1 MRTILTNW
9 IAGPLVGLALLAAS
23 CGSSEEAG
31 NGGGEVAVEP
41 EEAAV
46 EPESEAPDPESGEQS
61 SAGGGEMAV
70 EPEGDAPLVLG
81 TTSIWADVT
90 SNLACDGLAVVE
102 AVMEPGVD
110 PHGFSPS
117 LADRAKMEEAAL
129 IVANGLGLEEG
140 LVDTLDA
147 VAAAGT
153 PVFHVTDH
161 VETIDFGAGDSHDDH
176 ADEADGHDDHDDH
189 ADEADDHADHADEAD
204 GHDHDADGHDD
215 DDHADHDHAD
225 EAGDHDHD
233 ADGHDDDGHDDHA
246 EEADG
251 HDHDAEG
258 HDDDDHADH
267 AEEADGH
274 DHADEA
280 DDHDDHADEGDGH
293 DHAHDHTGADPHVW
307 FDPVRVS
314 GMLAE
319 LAGRLTAD
327 AGLDPDAVGACLSR
341 YQAELAQLHDEVV
354 ETLAAVAP
362 ADRRLITNHDAL
374 GYFADR
380 YGFEV
385 IATVI
390 PGGSTLAEPSTAAL
404 GELADLITE
413 TGLRAIFAEQIQSAD
428 TIESLAARAGPVE
441 VATLYTGALGPPGS
455 GAETYAGFMRTN
467 ARIVADAL
475 S

>member
-23 CGSSEEAG
+23 CGSSDEAG
-31 NGGGEVAVEP
+31 NGGGGEVAVEP
-41 EEAAV
+41 EEVAV

-70 EPEGDAPLVLG
+70 EPEGEAPLVLG
-81 TTSIWADVT
+81 TTSIWANVT

-102 AVMEPGVD
+102 SVIEPGVD
-110 PHGFSPS
+110 PHGYSPS
-117 LADRAKMEEAAL
+117 LADRARMEEAAL

-140 LVDTLDA
+140 LVDTLEA
-147 VAAAGT
+147 VVAAGT

-161 VETIDFGAGDSHDDH
+161 VETIEFGAGDSHDDH
-176 ADEADGHDDHDDH
+176 ADEADGHDDH
-189 ADEADDHADHADEAD
+189 ADEADDHDDHGHDDDDHADEAD
-204 GHDHDADGHDD
+204 GHDDHEDEDGHDHADEADGHDDHEDEDGHDHADEADGHDDEDGHDD
-215 DDHADHDHAD
+215 DDHA
-225 EAGDHDHD
+225 
-233 ADGHDDDGHDDHA
+233 
-246 EEADG
+246 
-251 HDHDAEG
+251 
-258 HDDDDHADH
+258 
-267 AEEADGH
+267 

-280 DDHDDHADEGDGH
+280 DDHDDHADEADHDDDHADEADGH

-314 GMLAE
+314 SMLDQ

-341 YQAELAQLHDEVV
+341 YQDELTQLHDEVV
-354 ETLAAVAP
+354 ETLSAVAP

-404 GELADLITE
+404 GELAELITE

>member
-23 CGSSEEAG
+23 CGSGDEAG
-31 NGGGEVAVEP
+31 NGGGEVAVAP

-46 EPESEAPDPESGEQS
+46 EPESEAPDPESGEQT
-61 SAGGGEMAV
+61 SADGGEMAV

-90 SNLACDGLAVVE
+90 ANLACDGLAVVE
-102 AVMEPGVD
+102 AVIEPGVD
-110 PHGFSPS
+110 PHGYSPS

-140 LVDTLDA
+140 LLDTLEA

-161 VETIDFGAGDSHDDH
+161 VETIEFGAGDSHDDHDDHADDGHDDHADEADHDDH
-176 ADEADGHDDHDDH
+176 ADEADGHDHDH
-189 ADEADDHADHADEAD
+189 ADEADDHADH
-204 GHDHDADGHDD
+204 
-215 DDHADHDHAD
+215 DHAD
-225 EAGDHDHD
+225 EADDHDHD
-233 ADGHDDDGHDDHA
+233 ADGHDDDGHADHA

-267 AEEADGH
+267 DDEADG
-274 DHADEA
+274 
-280 DDHDDHADEGDGH
+280 HDDHADEGDGH

-314 GMLAE
+314 GMLDQ

-341 YQAELAQLHDEVV
+341 YQDELAQLHDEVV
-354 ETLAAVAP
+354 ETLSAVAP

-413 TGLRAIFAEQIQSAD
+413 TGLRAVFAEQIQSAD
-428 TIESLAARAGPVE
+428 TVESLAARAGPVE

-455 GAETYAGFMRTN
+455 GADTYAGFMRTN

>member
-1 MRTILTNW
+1 M
-9 IAGPLVGLALLAAS
+9 AATS
-23 CGSSEEAG
+23 VVACGDTST
-31 NGGGEVAVEP
+31 EVAP
-41 EEAAV
+41 
-46 EPESEAPDPESGEQS
+46 SEASTNGESGEVSTEVAS
-61 SAGGGEMAV
+61 SEASTDGESSGEASTDGESGEASTEVASSEVSTNGGD
-70 EPEGDAPLVLG
+70 DAPLVLG

-90 SNLACDGLAVVE
+90 ANLACDGLAVVE
-102 AVMEPGVD
+102 SVIEPGVD

-117 LADRAKMEEAAL
+117 LADRARMEEAAL
-129 IVANGLGLEEG
+129 VVANGLGLEEG
-140 LVDTLDA
+140 LDDTLEA

-161 VETIDFGAGDSHDDH
+161 IETIEFGAGDSHDDH
-176 ADEADGHDDHDDH
+176 DDHADDDGHADHADEADDHGHDDDH
-189 ADEADDHADHADEAD
+189 ADEADDHDDHGHDDDDHADDHDDDHADDHDDHETDGHDDDDHADHADEAD
-204 GHDHDADGHDD
+204 GHDHA
-215 DDHADHDHAD
+215 
-225 EAGDHDHD
+225 
-233 ADGHDDDGHDDHA
+233 
-246 EEADG
+246 
-251 HDHDAEG
+251 
-258 HDDDDHADH
+258 
-267 AEEADGH
+267 
-274 DHADEA
+274 
-280 DDHDDHADEGDGH
+280 
-293 DHAHDHTGADPHVW
+293 HTGADPHVW

-314 GMLAE
+314 GVLAE

-341 YQAELAQLHDEVV
+341 YQDELTQLHDEVV

-390 PGGSTLAEPSTAAL
+390 PSGSTLAEPSTAAL
-404 GELADLITE
+404 GELAELITE
-413 TGLRAIFAEQIQSAD
+413 TGIRAIFAEQIQSAD

>member
-23 CGSSEEAG
+23 CGSSDEAG

-61 SAGGGEMAV
+61 SAGDDEMAV

-102 AVMEPGVD
+102 SVMEPGVD
-110 PHGFSPS
+110 PHGYSPS
-117 LADRAKMEEAAL
+117 LADRARMEEAVL
-129 IVANGLGLEEG
+129 VVANGLELEEG
-140 LVDTLDA
+140 LVDTLEA

-153 PVFHVTDH
+153 PVFHVADH

-176 ADEADGHDDHDDH
+176 DDDHADHDDDDHDDH
-189 ADEADDHADHADEAD
+189 ADHADHDDDHADGE
-204 GHDHDADGHDD
+204 ADGHDD
-215 DDHADHDHAD
+215 DDHADHA
-225 EAGDHDHD
+225 DHD
-233 ADGHDDDGHDDHA
+233 ADEADDHA
-246 EEADG
+246 DEADG
-251 HDHDAEG
+251 HDHG
-258 HDDDDHADH
+258 
-267 AEEADGH
+267 
-274 DHADEA
+274 
-280 DDHDDHADEGDGH
+280 
-293 DHAHDHTGADPHVW
+293 HDHTGADPHVW

-314 GMLAE
+314 GMLDE

-341 YQAELAQLHDEVV
+341 YQDELTRLHDEIV
-354 ETLAAVAP
+354 EALSALAP
-362 ADRRLITNHDAL
+362 ADRRLVTNHDAL

-404 GELADLITE
+404 GELADLIAE
-413 TGLRAIFAEQIQSAD
+413 TGVRAVFAEQIQSAD
-428 TIESLAARAGPVE
+428 TVESLAARAGPVE

-455 GAETYAGFMRTN
+455 GADTYAGFMRTN
-467 ARIVADAL
+467 ARIIADAL
-475 S
+475 SQP

>member
-1 MRTILTNW
+1 MRTILISATVC
-9 IAGPLVGLALLAAS
+9 ALAATS
-23 CGSSEEAG
+23 VVACGDTSTEVVPSEASTNGESGEASTEVASSEAATNGESEEQTSANDESGEVSTEDASSEAST
-31 NGGGEVAVEP
+31 NGGGE
-41 EEAAV
+41 
-46 EPESEAPDPESGEQS
+46 
-61 SAGGGEMAV
+61 
-70 EPEGDAPLVLG
+70 APLVLG

-90 SNLACDGLAVVE
+90 ANLACDGLAVVE
-102 AVMEPGVD
+102 SVIEPGVD
-110 PHGFSPS
+110 PHGYSPS
-117 LADRAKMEEAAL
+117 LADRARMEEAAL

-140 LVDTLDA
+140 LDDTLEA

-161 VETIDFGAGDSHDDH
+161 IETIEFGAGDSHDDHDDHADDGHDDDDHADHDDDDHADDHDDHADEHDGHGHDDDDHADEADDHDDHGHDDDDHADDHDDH
-176 ADEADGHDDHDDH
+176 ADEADGHDDD
-189 ADEADDHADHADEAD
+189 DEADGHDDDDDHADEAD
-204 GHDHDADGHDD
+204 GHDHA
-215 DDHADHDHAD
+215 
-225 EAGDHDHD
+225 
-233 ADGHDDDGHDDHA
+233 
-246 EEADG
+246 
-251 HDHDAEG
+251 
-258 HDDDDHADH
+258 
-267 AEEADGH
+267 
-274 DHADEA
+274 
-280 DDHDDHADEGDGH
+280 
-293 DHAHDHTGADPHVW
+293 HTGADPHVW

-314 GMLAE
+314 GVLAE

-341 YQAELAQLHDEVV
+341 YQDELTRLHDEVV
-354 ETLAAVAP
+354 ETLSAVAP

-390 PGGSTLAEPSTAAL
+390 PSGSTLAEPSTAAL
-404 GELADLITE
+404 GELAELITD
-413 TGLRAIFAEQIQSAD
+413 TGIRAVFAEQIQSAD